1 MHPGAALK
9 DMSRPADRAL
19 IALALAGVAFAACF
33 VDAARLRAAAAG
45 DANGMA
51 AMVARLRLTDLALF
65 TEARYT
71 RHPSQADLHSAFQDH
86 PLALE
91 HFPTGS
97 LIAPPAGLLEVM
109 PPGIPEAVS
118 LADSAGETAK

>member
-1 MHPGAALK
+1 MK
-9 DMSRPADRAL
+9 RPADRV
-19 IALALAGVAFAACF
+19 IAFLLAGIGVFALCF
-33 VDAARLRAAAAG
+33 VDAARLRAAAGA
-45 DANGMA
+45 DEAERTRL
-51 AMVARLRLTDLALF
+51 VAQLRLTDLALF

-97 LIAPPAGLLEVM
+97 LIAPPAGL
-109 PPGIPEAVS
+109 
-118 LADSAGETAK
+118 AGVGAGGTATNEEDAAK

>member
-1 MHPGAALK
+1 M
-9 DMSRPADRAL
+9 RPADRA
-19 IALALAGVAFAACF
+19 IALLVAGIGAFVLCF
-33 VDAARLRAAAAG
+33 VDAVRLRAAAGA
-45 DANGMA
+45 DEAERTRL
-51 AMVARLRLTDLALF
+51 VAQLRLTDLALF

-97 LIAPPAGLLEVM
+97 LIAPPAGLLTV
-109 PPGIPEAVS
+109 G
-118 LADSAGETAK
+118 AGDTPTSEEGGAK